1 MCGIFV
7 VIPKYNK
14 KINLKKCLKSLDEL
28 KRRGP
33 DYNFFKIKDNIFFGQ
48 TVLSMVGD
56 TNKRIDHYTSYDNR
70 FLIIY
75 NGEIYNYK
83 ELSKKISSKLKSKY
97 SDTNVLVN
105 LFSHTNLKNI
115 SKLIDGM
122 YAYVVHD
129 NKKKE
134 LIISRDPQG
143 EKSLFLYEDQ
153 KHIILSSEV
162 NPINLFVKKLYLN
175 KDILKSYFYTRHFI
189 NFEKTVYKNLSIISP
204 GDTISLNLKNMK
216 FKRLFKHS
224 IFDYIDK
231 KIYKKNLK
239 KSEASLINELEN
251 ILKKNI
257 RQMIPFKRNSASIFS
272 GGVDSSIISYI
283 IKNINKS
290 TKFITLDHL
299 GKDKISNKIKLF
311 EKKFKRNILK
321 KNVTLKNYQNS
332 YIKCLD
338 VCGSPINSHDFPG
351 RMIIAKYAKNLKC
364 KCIFGGDGADEL
376 FGGYE
381 TYRQKIFNKNLN
393 KSNYTKLL
401 YVNFFNKNLELNYFK
416 KKLNFYWKKSLKSY
430 NFIKNLDER
439 NRQAMMLID
448 TAVQLSSVGLRGTDL
463 MSMYNSVEPRSPY
476 LRRDIIKFAL
486 NLPIKFK
493 ISLNSKEKIKN
504 KILLSKLFVKYFGND
519 LLFPK
524 QGFSGFPNEINNNLK
539 NCKNYKINNY
549 LKKKIDFNFYN
560 KQSAQLKW
568 KISNMESF
576 LRNNNF

>member
-7 VIPKYNK
+7 VIPKYKK
-14 KINLKKCLKSLDEL
+14 KIDTKKCLKSLDEL

-56 TNKRIDHYTSYDNR
+56 TNKRIDHYTSYDKR
-70 FLIIY
+70 YLIVY

-83 ELSKKISSKLKSKY
+83 ELSKKISSRLKSKY

-105 LFSHTNLKNI
+105 LFSHTNLKKI

-162 NPINLFVKKLYLN
+162 KPIRLFVKKLYLN
-175 KDILKSYFYTRHFI
+175 QDILKSYFYTRHFI

-204 GDTISLNLKNMK
+204 GDTITINLKNMK
-216 FKRLFKHS
+216 FKKSFTQS
-224 IFDYIDK
+224 IFDYVDK

-257 RQMIPFKRNSASIFS
+257 RQMIPFRRNSASIFS
-272 GGVDSSIISYI
+272 GGIDSSIISYVI
-283 IKNINKS
+283 NKINKS
-290 TKFITLDHL
+290 TKFITLDHI

-311 EKKFKRNILK
+311 EKKFKSYIFK

-332 YIKCLD
+332 YFKCLD
-338 VCGSPINSHDFPG
+338 VCCAPINSHDFPG
-351 RMIIAKYAKNLKC
+351 RMIIAKQAKDLKC

-381 TYRQKIFNKNLN
+381 TYRQKILNKNLN

-401 YVNFFNKNLELNYFK
+401 YTDFFNKNLELNYFK

-439 NRQAMMLID
+439 NRQAMMLTDSAI
-448 TAVQLSSVGLRGTDL
+448 QLSSVGLRGTDL

-493 ISLNSKEKIKN
+493 ISLNSNDKIKN
-504 KILLSKLFVKYFGND
+504 KILLSKLFIKYFGNN

-539 NCKNYKINNY
+539 NSKNYKINKY
-549 LKKKIDFNFYN
+549 LKKRIDSNFYN
-560 KQSAQLKW
+560 KQNTQIRW

-576 LRNNNF
+576 LRKNNY